1 MKQEKLNSNKCII
14 VLFLLLVCSI
24 ILNFMQGNCIDDLIR
39 QIRCL
44 EHSYPITHYEEIP
57 DTEKY
62 DSTKFSVW

>member
-1 MKQEKLNSNKCII
+1 MKQEKLNSGKCII

-44 EHSYPITHYEEIP
+44 ERSYPITHYEEVP
-57 DTEKY
+57 DIEES
-62 DSTKFSVW
+62 DSIEYSAW